1 MPVWRPAGA
10 EAKFTILV
18 APLDWGLGHTTRCI
32 PVIRGLLEKGATII
46 LAGNEIQKKI
56 LNPEFPDCQ
65 FVDLAGYNIR
75 YSRTGRGFRF
85 RILQQLPRILRAIQ
99 EERQWLQRL
108 TDQYKLDAVI
118 SDNRYGLYNPGIPCV
133 LITHQLRI
141 RVPWSGMLENL
152 IQKIL
157 YRWIQR
163 FTECWIPDFP
173 EAPGLGGK
181 LSHPLQMPPVPC
193 RYTGPL
199 SRLKYFPASI
209 KSNKVLILLSGPEPQ
224 RTLFEERLLSELQS
238 GIIEADLVRGLPGDQ
253 ITLPA
258 IPGVRYFNHLNSE
271 AMNRAVLEA
280 GYVICRSGYSSIMD
294 LYTAGAKPIL
304 VPTPGQTEQEYL
316 ATLLEQIHF
325 APFCRQNDF
334 SLKTAL
340 KKAKNFHY
348 RSGDPGI
355 TNLLPEILNNF
366 LGRL

>member
-1 MPVWRPAGA
+1 MPVWGPAAA

-32 PVIRGLLEKGATII
+32 PVIRGLLQKGADVI

-65 FVDLAGYNIR
+65 FLDLPGYNIR
-75 YSRTGRGFRF
+75 YSRTGRGFSF
-85 RILQQLPRILRAIQ
+85 RILRQLPGILRSIQ
-99 EERQWLQRL
+99 KERRWLRKV
-108 TDQYKLDAVI
+108 TDQHKLDAVI
-118 SDNRYGLYNPGIPCV
+118 SDNRYGMYNPRIPCILV
-133 LITHQLRI
+133 THQLRI
-141 RVPWSGMLENL
+141 RIPYSRMLEDL

-163 FTECWIPDFP
+163 FSECWIPDFP
-173 EAPGLGGK
+173 KAPGLGGE
-181 LSHPLQMPPVPC
+181 LSHPQQMPSVPC

-199 SRLKYFPASI
+199 SRLKYFPTS
-209 KSNKVLILLSGPEPQ
+209 KKNNKVLILLSGPEPQ
-224 RTLFEERLLSELQS
+224 RTLFEEKLLSDLQS

-253 ITLPA
+253 ISLPP
-258 IPGVRYFNHLNSE
+258 IRGVRYFNHLSSE
-271 AMNRAVLEA
+271 EMNRAVLEA

-294 LYTAGAKPIL
+294 LYSAGAKSIL

-316 ATLLEQIHF
+316 ASLLERNHF
-325 APFCRQNDF
+325 APYCRQNKF

-340 KKAKNFHY
+340 RNAKDFHY
-348 RSGDPGI
+348 QSGDPELS
-355 TNLLPEILNNF
+355 NLLPEILDHF